1 MVIFH
6 SYVSLPEGME
16 PENNH
21 LQVQQIIFQSQLGG
35 SNAIE
40 VSQNPSL
47 PWSAALGTSMV
58 LGLVAGDADQIIA
71 SKNLGVIWVYII
83 LNVSYSS
90 MKIIQY

>member
-1 MVIFH
+1 
-6 SYVSLPEGME
+6 
-16 PENNH
+16 
-21 LQVQQIIFQSQLGG
+21 
-35 SNAIE
+35 
-40 VSQNPSL
+40 
-47 PWSAALGTSMV
+47 MV